1 MKTYQ
6 AKRYANA
13 VKLTSYEREWC
24 YESIDEA
31 AIHLKGAM
39 GEPTAEK
46 TAQLY
51 DFQTEITNFEMVT
64 FTLDLNEG
72 FL

>member
-1 MKTYQ
+1 MKTCQ
-6 AKRYANA
+6 AKRYVNA
-13 VKLTSYEREWC
+13 VKLTSYELDWC
-24 YESIDEA
+24 YETIDEA